1 MTIRY
6 LIPAYLRP
14 HAGGRTEIILQ
25 VDGSTLADAL
35 AALWSA
41 HPGLRDRV
49 VDEQGKVRQ
58 HINIFVNNDNSRDVG
73 RFSAPIAEG
82 AEIMIVPNV
91 SGG

>member
-14 HAGGRTEIILQ
+14 HAGGLTELSLD
-25 VDGSTLADAL
+25 VHGSTLADAL
-35 AALWSA
+35 AALWAA
-41 HPGLRDRV
+41 HLGLRDRV
-49 VDEQGKVRQ
+49 VDEQGRVRQ

-73 RFSAPIAEG
+73 GFAAPITDG
-82 AEIMIVPNV
+82 GEIMIVPSV

>member
-14 HAGGRTEIILQ
+14 HAGGRTELSLE
-25 VDGSTLADAL
+25 VSGDTLADAL
-35 AALWSA
+35 AALWA
-41 HPGLRDRV
+41 THLGLRDRV
-49 VDEQGKVRQ
+49 VDERGRPRQ

-73 RFSAPIAEG
+73 GFAAPIKDG
-82 AEIMIVPNV
+82 DEIMIVPNI